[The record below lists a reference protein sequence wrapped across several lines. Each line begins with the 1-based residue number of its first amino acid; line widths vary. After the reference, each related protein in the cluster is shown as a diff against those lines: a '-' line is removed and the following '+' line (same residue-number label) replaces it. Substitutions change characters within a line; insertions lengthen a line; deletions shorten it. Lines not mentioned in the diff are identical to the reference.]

1 MITSCYGT
9 EHCWCLPCWIF
20 SLLFLKP
27 PLSVHGQIFALYLE
41 ANEQWRG
48 IFPHYLHNNQEQGLQ
63 AWLVLSALPA
73 VILNLGFR
81 ILHWEILQSQGGWHF
96 SVPLFWSRKER
107 IHISEA
113 LISIFSPI
121 FRSTKCWNLYL
132 MLSSLQRIDSYGQW
146 GLRVHD
152 IADLISLLL
161 VSKIIYIWTLIHWCF
176 LSMMLLC
183 SYISSSFIR
192 LTLSSLNNLNNHL
205 FYNLFCEAR
214 RNLKLILIVLRQ
226 RVIVYCVVELRT
238 EQSFELVFDL
248 FMNLLIEGSRFFN
261 VKWLTSDQ
269 MRQ

>member
-1 MITSCYGT
+1 
-9 EHCWCLPCWIF
+9 
-20 SLLFLKP
+20 
-27 PLSVHGQIFALYLE
+27 
-41 ANEQWRG
+41 
-48 IFPHYLHNNQEQGLQ
+48 
-63 AWLVLSALPA
+63 
-73 VILNLGFR
+73 
-81 ILHWEILQSQGGWHF
+81 
-96 SVPLFWSRKER
+96 
-107 IHISEA
+107 
-113 LISIFSPI
+113 
-121 FRSTKCWNLYL
+121 
-132 MLSSLQRIDSYGQW
+132 
-146 GLRVHD
+146 
-152 IADLISLLL
+152 
-161 VSKIIYIWTLIHWCF
+161 
-176 LSMMLLC
+176 MMLLC